1 MLSFYIVIMVLWI
14 FVDHDTRLF
23 AMIIY
28 LTLLWANEPI
38 QGLACHIEATVFSEP
53 GCYTCTRVP
62 ARNELSLCV
71 LCVGWGPRVIEGL
84 RPAKTS
90 SSGDDKLNSEA
101 ITQVA
106 GPRLGA
112 SVGVMGLGV
121 PSIMPWRVGPR
132 PTRVARQ

>member
-53 GCYTCTRVP
+53 RCYKMV
-62 ARNELSLCV
+62 
-71 LCVGWGPRVIEGL
+71 
-84 RPAKTS
+84 
-90 SSGDDKLNSEA
+90 SEP
-101 ITQVA
+101 VC
-106 GPRLGA
+106 RL
-112 SVGVMGLGV
+112 
-121 PSIMPWRVGPR
+121 
-132 PTRVARQ
+132 